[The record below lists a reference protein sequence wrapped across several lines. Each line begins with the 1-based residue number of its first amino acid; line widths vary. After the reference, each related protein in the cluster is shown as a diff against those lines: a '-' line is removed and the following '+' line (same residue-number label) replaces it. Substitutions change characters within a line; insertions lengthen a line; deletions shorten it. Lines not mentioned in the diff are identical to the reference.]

1 MKNIPTFENFLNEAS
16 AVKVI
21 LTPDLFSEDSIWGIH
36 KDEKET
42 GNSTWK
48 WNSNLLVD
56 SDNDINPNERNVV
69 MLVVSLWPDGTGYVK
84 VGITNSLKKEP
95 SATFGKNFPL
105 NVEEFKAN
113 SRKVSA
119 EISKFLMDSDHF
131 NWINKNLVSDRKP
144 IKVTPKG
151 DFGPVIEK
159 LIEAAIKNK

>member
-1 MKNIPTFENFLNEAS
+1 MKHIKLYEEFVNEAA
-16 AVKVI
+16 AVKVT
-21 LTPDLFSEDSIWGIH
+21 LTPDLFSEDSTWGIY

-56 SDNDINPNERNVV
+56 SDNDVNPNERNVV
-69 MLVVSLWPDGTGYVK
+69 MLAVSVWDDGTGYVK
-84 VGITNSLKKEP
+84 IGITNSLKREP

-105 NVEEFKAN
+105 NVEEFESN
-113 SRKVSA
+113 SKKVSA

-131 NWINKNLVSDRKP
+131 NWINKNIVSDKKS

-159 LIEAAIKNK
+159 LIKAAIK

>member
-1 MKNIPTFENFLNEAS
+1 MKNIPTYESFLNEAS

-21 LTPDLFSEDSIWGIH
+21 LTPDLFSENSTWGIH
-36 KDEKET
+36 KDVKET

-69 MLVVSLWPDGTGYVK
+69 MLVVNLWPDGTGYVK
-84 VGITNSLKKEP
+84 IGITNSLKREP

-105 NVEEFKAN
+105 NVEEFKSN
-113 SRKVSA
+113 SKKIST

-131 NWINKNLVSDRKP
+131 NWINKNLVSDRKS